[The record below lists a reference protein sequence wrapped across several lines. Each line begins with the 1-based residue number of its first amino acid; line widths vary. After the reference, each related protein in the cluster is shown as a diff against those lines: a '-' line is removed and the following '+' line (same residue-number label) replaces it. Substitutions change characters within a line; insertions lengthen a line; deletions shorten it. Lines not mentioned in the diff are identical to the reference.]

1 MKIIKINLWNQ
12 GRWNDGRNIT
22 RHDHINIITEG
33 KYFAETLQV
42 EVDCLFT
49 PEILTFPL
57 QPVFF
62 GSMKLTFITSWS
74 EEGFDEILVSL
85 RVGRKWGCELTS
97 FGTEIPDSKSGISDV
112 MKVKK
117 NEKMKKGFGIRHHSL

>member
-22 RHDHINIITEG
+22 RNDHINIITEG

-62 GSMKLTFITSWS
+62 GSLKLTFITSWS
-74 EEGFDEILVSL
+74 EVPWIPEPSTVNNKLKRREGSGSTGRFFD
-85 RVGRKWGCELTS
+85 
-97 FGTEIPDSKSGISDV
+97 
-112 MKVKK
+112 
-117 NEKMKKGFGIRHHSL
+117 